1 MAKKGIYRKTNKFDE
16 KVIQYLFLMLLG
28 SVNSLEEWKK
38 SYVFTFF
45 VVSWNSSDILIKP
58 FKNKIYIVNNAENKK

>member
-45 VVSWNSSDILIKP
+45 CRKLK
-58 FKNKIYIVNNAENKK
+58 